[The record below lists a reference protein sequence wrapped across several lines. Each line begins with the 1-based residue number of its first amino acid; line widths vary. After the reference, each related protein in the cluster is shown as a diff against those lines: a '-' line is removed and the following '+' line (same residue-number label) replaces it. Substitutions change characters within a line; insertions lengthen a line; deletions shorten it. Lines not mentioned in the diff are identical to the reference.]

1 MGWLDVPPGAG
12 WTCLTSGV
20 SFLKTFKRKTKTKAC
35 NLDLEEVQDSQL
47 PVLALGSV
55 GNHGAWVSRRDLMLW
70 FYSLISCIVFRTCFS
85 KPVFHFTRFGH
96 LKIQNSISKYSACN
110 SWSSGALAHQAGA
123 VPTAVPGQRAQG
135 PGQGAQGLAKDGHG
149 RGSRRR
155 GGLASAFETCLHS
168 LGKKQS
174 FLGKWVL
181 VLLKLK
187 FHIRLM
193 SDHKVASF
201 VQRAT
206 LSSAVPKA
214 AFTLHP
220 PPPAFL
226 HTYARLGSPLPP
238 PGSWL
243 LQG

>member
-1 MGWLDVPPGAG
+1 M
-12 WTCLTSGV
+12 
-20 SFLKTFKRKTKTKAC
+20 
-35 NLDLEEVQDSQL
+35 
-47 PVLALGSV
+47 
-55 GNHGAWVSRRDLMLW
+55 
-70 FYSLISCIVFRTCFS
+70 
-85 KPVFHFTRFGH
+85 
-96 LKIQNSISKYSACN
+96 
-110 SWSSGALAHQAGA
+110 
-123 VPTAVPGQRAQG
+123 PGQRAQG

-168 LGKKQS
+168 FGKKQS

-206 LSSAVPKA
+206 LSSAVSAVPKA
-214 AFTLHP
+214 AFTLP
-220 PPPAFL
+220 PPPPLSSTPMPGWAPHCHL
-226 HTYARLGSPLPP
+226 QVPGYCRGDLWYPQDISSDPSSPMEFCT
-238 PGSWL
+238 
-243 LQG
+243 